1 MPTNLVPGTPCS
13 VFTVLLFFFFF
24 LFSYGGAGWQ
34 NRNYLEQNKKVPPDG
49 TDLEPSPNV
58 GTNRGPSC
66 ALSFVCSAAL
76 TPSHRTPRGCRCS
89 EEPTNACASPP
100 TSRPPRR
107 ERAPQTPSPVLRG
120 TRACRRHPGGT
131 GAVRMRLGCG
141 QHSALP
147 TARVPPVPDS
157 NNASQGS
164 PAPCSGTTKVSD
176 RSDASTLRSS
186 SKTWPSLRADR
197 WPRRTRSR
205 ARVPPRPSRHAAC
218 LSRTGTTPEPDT
230 VLRGTRAAGATP
242 GYSPTQIGS
251 AGTICLYRSPLTA
264 RGER

>member
-157 NNASQGS
+157 NNAPQGS
-164 PAPCSGTTKVSD
+164 PAPCSGTTKVPD
-176 RSDASTLRSS
+176 RSDASTLRSG
-186 SKTWPSLRADR
+186 SKTRPSLRTDR
-197 WPRRTRSR
+197 WPRRARSR